1 MNKRFT
7 SALAGTILIG
17 GALGVAVAQTKAVAE
32 ANAPLPAPAPQSMS
46 AGEMINYLKEQD
58 TKFIVET
65 TKVDPSKKFEV
76 NLKGLSSDEAAKA
89 IAQALDLA
97 AIKEG
102 NVWILRDGMPFGF
115 TFNGMDGLD
124 FDFEEL
130 KELQGLSELKNLK
143 ELQGLSE
150 LKNLKELEKM
160 NFEFK
165 GLSEQQQK
173 EMEKAM
179 EEVEKALSKVKIE
192 INEGEL
198 KGLEEKIRKEVG
210 AATRIELKRID
221 DLIKSIT
228 SDQWKLMEKQGH
240 LKLSDLTPAQR
251 ELLGNPKGDDEISIT
266 IDRDGKKLT
275 IKN

>member
-17 GALGVAVAQTKAVAE
+17 GALGVAVAQNKAVAE
-32 ANAPLPAPAPQSMS
+32 TNAPLPAPAPQSMS

-65 TKVDPSKKFEV
+65 TKVDPNKKFEV

-97 AIKEG
+97 AFKEG

-124 FDFEEL
+124 FDFEEM
-130 KELQGLSELKNLK
+130 K

-165 GLSEQQQK
+165 GLSEQQRK
-173 EMEKAM
+173 EMDKAM

-240 LKLSDLTPAQR
+240 LKLSDLTPVQR

>member
-17 GALGVAVAQTKAVAE
+17 GALGVAVAQNKAVAE
-32 ANAPLPAPAPQSMS
+32 TNGPLPAPSPQSMS

-65 TKVDPSKKFEV
+65 TKVDPNKKFEV

-97 AIKEG
+97 AVKEG
-102 NVWILRDGMPFGF
+102 NVWVLRDGMPFGF

-124 FDFEEL
+124 FDFEEM
-130 KELQGLSELKNLK
+130 KELRGLSELK
-143 ELQGLSE
+143 E
-150 LKNLKELEKM
+150 LKELEKM

-165 GLSEQQQK
+165 GLSEEQRK

-179 EEVEKALSKVKIE
+179 KEVEKSLSKIKIE

-198 KGLEEKIRKEVG
+198 KGLGEKIRKEVG
-210 AATRIELKRID
+210 TATRIELKRID

-240 LKLSDLTPAQR
+240 LKLSDLTPAQK
-251 ELLGNPKGDDEISIT
+251 ELLGNPQGNEEMSIT
-266 IDRDGKKLT
+266 INRDGKKLT